1 MVSPISLR
9 GRPPGEVQ
17 GRSHKMPPRLDPA
30 FGGEKKGHEAG
41 MPSSGHNETELK
53 CSTAEVEEEE
63 VEEE

>member
-30 FGGEKKGHEAG
+30 FGGEKKVMKQTCLLQGA
-41 MPSSGHNETELK
+41 MRLS
-53 CSTAEVEEEE
+53 STAEVEEEE